1 MLVSGVQHKD
11 PDSQIRFLFGFFSF
25 RCYYKIFSI
34 VPCAVR
40 DFKFEFQTLVLTVEP
55 RKEENAQNGL
65 QS

>member
-1 MLVSGVQHKD
+1 MWAYIYYILIYIYIKSPSDFPIG
-11 PDSQIRFLFGFFSF
+11 
-25 RCYYKIFSI
+25 YYKILSI

-40 DFKFEFQTLVLTVEP
+40 DFKFEFQTLVLTVQP